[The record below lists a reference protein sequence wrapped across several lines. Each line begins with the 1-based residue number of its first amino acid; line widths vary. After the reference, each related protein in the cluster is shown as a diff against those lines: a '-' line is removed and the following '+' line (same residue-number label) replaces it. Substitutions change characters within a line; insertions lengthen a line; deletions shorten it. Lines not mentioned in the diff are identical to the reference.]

1 MSKKNVSYI
10 KPQEPAFLARLKK
23 QVGYEEG
30 PTVDTKREQL
40 PVCSSDESDGE
51 DQPQVVVIKPGDLTA
66 EEAEKAKKELE
77 ETPADLNRRVI
88 FKKPEK
94 KVEDSEKKEIRS
106 NKRSLEKQNGPKQKH
121 TKPVLSFDEE
131 DEDNS

>member
-23 QVGYEEG
+23 QVGYKEG

-51 DQPQVVVIKPGDLTA
+51 DQPQVVVIGPGDLTE
-66 EEAEKAKKELE
+66 EEAAKAKK
-77 ETPADLNRRVI
+77 
-88 FKKPEK
+88 
-94 KVEDSEKKEIRS
+94 
-106 NKRSLEKQNGPKQKH
+106 
-121 TKPVLSFDEE
+121 
-131 DEDNS
+131 